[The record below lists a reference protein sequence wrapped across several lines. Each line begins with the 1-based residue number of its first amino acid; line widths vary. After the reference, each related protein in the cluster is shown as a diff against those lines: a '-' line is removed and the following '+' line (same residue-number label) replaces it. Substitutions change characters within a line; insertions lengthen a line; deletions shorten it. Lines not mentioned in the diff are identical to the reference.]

1 MRPRVTKAFAKR
13 RGTRVSRGRG
23 SVQTREENL
32 RQIVGQFPITDAQQ
46 ELLRSYFFRGGY
58 DDIVDLTEYEMTSTS
73 AEHSPPP
80 DEPIPKFT
88 VESWKAKW
96 RRDFFSDWRWA
107 AKKKGNGHQVN
118 P

>member
-1 MRPRVTKAFAKR
+1 MPPRVTKAFGKR
-13 RGTRVSRGRG
+13 SGTRVSRGRG

-32 RQIVGQFPITDAQQ
+32 RQIVGQLPISDAHQ
-46 ELLRSYFFRGGY
+46 ELLDEEGAEGGS
-58 DDIVDLTEYEMTSTS
+58 DDIVDLAEYEITS
-73 AEHSPPP
+73 ASAEPLPPP
-80 DEPIPKFT
+80 GEPIPKFT

-118 P
+118 